1 MLVRVIQGK
10 EPLHFTGIFR
20 GSMMVHQGGIASGFK
35 NINASDS
42 YDTDGVSLYHIKGSN
57 PLNTYAIQVEEK
69 ASSLNSLDEFVL
81 VIPNKVFVWNGSG
94 ANTIEKQVAITI
106 ANKLNNGTRSV
117 EEIDEGSEPTDF
129 FEYLGGSGDYA
140 KVSSDHVPREAR
152 LFQASTAYGG
162 FRVEEIQRFSQEDLI
177 DDDVMLLDTYTQIFV
192 WIGSKASDEEKQKA
206 TEFAMRFCRE
216 AGDGRDENI
225 PVIKINAGEEPLFF
239 TCHFH
244 AWDNELALKNVF
256 NDPFE
261 QKMKELKAQKAKKEE
276 ELFNANPAPKVDE
289 VSNKSI
295 PPLPI
300 AALSLNP
307 NAPAPMSVI
316 AHSRDPPPVKNFA
329 APIPK
334 VDDKVSLEPIPASQ
348 FLAYEI
354 LRDGFPD
361 GIDKTRKE
369 EYLGDEEFKKILG
382 CDKDS
387 FRALPTWKR
396 NDKKKSIGL
405 F

>member
-1 MLVRVIQGK
+1 
-10 EPLHFTGIFR
+10 
-20 GSMMVHQGGIASGFK
+20 MVHQGGIASGFK
-35 NINASDS
+35 NINAADS

-69 ASSLNSLDEFVL
+69 TSSLNSLDEFVL
-81 VIPNKVFVWNGSG
+81 VIPNKVFVWHGRG
-94 ANTIEKQVAITI
+94 ANTIEKQVASTI
-106 ANKLNNGTRSV
+106 ANKLSNGTRSV
-117 EEIDEGSEPTDF
+117 EEINEGSEPTDF

-140 KVSSDHVPREAR
+140 KVSSDVLPREAR

-192 WIGSKASDEEKQKA
+192 WVGSKASDQEKQKA

-216 AGDGRDENI
+216 AGDGRDANI

-276 ELFNANPAPKVDE
+276 LLFAPVDE
-289 VSNKSI
+289 FSNKSI

-334 VDDKVSLEPIPASQ
+334 VDEKVSLDPISPSS
-348 FLAYEI
+348 FLPYEI
-354 LRDGFPD
+354 LKGFPE

-369 EYLGDEEFKKILG
+369 EYLGDEEFKKIFG
-382 CDKDS
+382 CDKES
-387 FRALPTWKR
+387 FGALPAWKK
-396 NDKKKSIGL
+396 NEKKKSLGL